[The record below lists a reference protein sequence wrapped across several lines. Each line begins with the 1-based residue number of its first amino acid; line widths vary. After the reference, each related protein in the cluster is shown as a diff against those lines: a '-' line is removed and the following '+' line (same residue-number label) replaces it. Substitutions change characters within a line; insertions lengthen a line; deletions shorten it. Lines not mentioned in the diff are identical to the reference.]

1 MSNYDRK
8 LLRSGEAI
16 RIGKKVVTYCNDID
30 DWEHPPPPDASMQYR
45 CERAWRLKMY
55 WTKSQPS
62 FNFWAMYVEPYGQL
76 EDWDAETRD
85 ECDGAVAC
93 MQKLEEGE
101 RRNANRRR
109 WRDRSAKKP
118 QRNARKRWRKVRE
131 YVLSQ
136 VLPVVRSR
144 AIVAF
149 WCDSIVHS
157 V

>member
-1 MSNYDRK
+1 MSKHERK

-16 RIGKKVVTYCNDID
+16 RIGWEVVTYCNDID
-30 DWEHPPPPDASMQYR
+30 EWKDPPPPDATMQYR
-45 CERAWRLKMY
+45 CERAWHLKMY
-55 WTKSQPS
+55 WTKARPS
-62 FNFWAMYVEPYGQL
+62 FNFWATYIEPHCLVQ
-76 EDWDAETRD
+76 DWDASARAMRD
-85 ECDGAVAC
+85 CGLAC

-131 YVLSQ
+131 YVLSR

-149 WCDSIVHS
+149 WCDSIVYS